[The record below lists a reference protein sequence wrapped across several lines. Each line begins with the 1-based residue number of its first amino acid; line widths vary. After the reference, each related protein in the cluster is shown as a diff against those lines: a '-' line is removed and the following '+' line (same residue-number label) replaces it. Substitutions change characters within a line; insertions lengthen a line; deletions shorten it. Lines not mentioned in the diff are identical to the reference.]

1 VEQELTAVWT
11 YRSFLNKQEVVDD
24 FKDIQ
29 FGEGELVIERGTPG
43 VLRGQLAFRSS
54 PPKRDDA
61 RLTLTGS
68 LQAGSPAT
76 LRFQGVGVPGTSA
89 EGWVY
94 DYICYL
100 TPHWPDGIRERRV
113 LVGSVIRTAAHS
125 AGKSPAGVVASFVAV
140 RRDFLEPSRVIPLP
154 QSVLTMLAS
163 REHRLHHMI
172 WHGLRG
178 EWFDQT
184 PETQK
189 TIAVLGWEP
198 PRKAIAA
205 AGAVATTN
213 NSGED

>member
-1 VEQELTAVWT
+1 
-11 YRSFLNKQEVVDD
+11 
-24 FKDIQ
+24 
-29 FGEGELVIERGTPG
+29 
-43 VLRGQLAFRSS
+43 
-54 PPKRDDA
+54 
-61 RLTLTGS
+61 
-68 LQAGSPAT
+68 
-76 LRFQGVGVPGTSA
+76 
-89 EGWVY
+89 
-94 DYICYL
+94 
-100 TPHWPDGIRERRV
+100 
-113 LVGSVIRTAAHS
+113 
-125 AGKSPAGVVASFVAV
+125 VVASFVAV
-140 RRDFLEPSRVIPLP
+140 QRDFLEPSQVIPLP